1 MPTFSFLKC
10 NVFIALI
17 ITFKINSKI
26 SFENGNVRKSTIKIN
41 MRKEEQIFLFS
52 FEYSLKK
59 NLTIY

>member
-17 ITFKINSKI
+17 ITLKINSKI